1 MKVSKNMKNNIAVI
15 GLGSMGYGIA
25 TSCLRSG
32 HLVWGVDTNID
43 QVKAFCSQGGQ
54 ATTLNSVIDKIDVV
68 VVVVLNSVQTEEVLF
83 GQEGLVENLKPGTVV
98 ISCATVAPTFAIDME
113 RRCKEF
119 EIFYLDAPISG
130 GALKA
135 KNGQLSIMA
144 SGVKEAFQHARPTLD
159 SISETVFEL
168 GDEAGTGSAM
178 KSVNQLL
185 AGVHIAVMAEAL
197 TFGISQGISPDKF
210 VEVISKCAGTSWM
223 LENRAPHIVNGDYKP
238 HSSIN
243 IWPKDL
249 GIVLDVALESKFNAP
264 IATAALEQFRTAVD
278 MGLGFED
285 DAAVAKVY
293 AKSANL
299 SLPKKNDV

>member
-1 MKVSKNMKNNIAVI
+1 MKNNIAVI

-25 TSCLRSG
+25 TSCLRSD

-197 TFGISQGISPDKF
+197 TFGISQGISPEKF
-210 VEVISKCAGTSWM
+210 VEAISKCAGTSWM
-223 LENRAPHIVNGDYKP
+223 LENRAPHIAR
-238 HSSIN
+238 
-243 IWPKDL
+243 WRL
-249 GIVLDVALESKFNAP
+249 
-264 IATAALEQFRTAVD
+264 
-278 MGLGFED
+278 
-285 DAAVAKVY
+285 
-293 AKSANL
+293 
-299 SLPKKNDV
+299 

>member
-1 MKVSKNMKNNIAVI
+1 MKNNIAVI

-68 VVVVLNSVQTEEVLF
+68 VVVVLNSMQTEEVLF
-83 GQEGLVENLKPGTVV
+83 GQKGLVENLKPGTVV
-98 ISCATVAPTFAIDME
+98 ISCATVAPTFAKDME
-113 RRCKEF
+113 KRCKKF
-119 EIFYLDAPISG
+119 KVLYLDAPISG

-144 SGVKEAFQHARPTLD
+144 SGVKEAFQYARPALD

-168 GDEAGTGSAM
+168 GNEAGAGSAM
-178 KSVNQLL
+178 KAVHQLL
-185 AGVHIAVMAEAL
+185 AGVHISVMAEAL
-197 TFGISQGISPDKF
+197 TFGISQGVTPAKF
-210 VEVISKCAGTSWM
+210 IEVISKCAGTSWM
-223 LENRAPHIVNGDYKP
+223 LENRAPHIVDGDYTP
-238 HSSIN
+238 HSSVN

-249 GIVLDVALESKFNAP
+249 GIVLDVAKNAKFDAP
-264 IATAALEQFRTAVD
+264 IASAALKQFKTAVD
-278 MGLGFED
+278 MGLGLED

-299 SLPKKNDV
+299 SLPKKL